1 MIRQVF
7 TDLFA
12 TRLQYYPIV
21 ALVTYRRV
29 NMRPI
34 RQFQSLNNQLSLNI
48 FNQLLSLLHL
58 LLVCLA
64 HFIVLGHELLTLSII
79 LDLYERL
86 SHLCVLVPLVSQL
99 LKLVLER
106 AMVLIVAQDCINV
119 GIVGLS
125 VDDVLSN

>member
-12 TRLQYYPIV
+12 TRLKYYPIV

-34 RQFQSLNNQLSLNI
+34 WQFQSLDNQLSLNI

-64 HFIVLGHELLTLSII
+64 NFVVLGHEFLTLSII
-79 LDLYERL
+79 LDLHERL
-86 SHLCVLVPLVSQL
+86 SHLCVLVPLVSKL
-99 LKLVLER
+99 LKLVLKR
-106 AMVLIVAQDCINV
+106 AMVLIVTQHCINV
-119 GIVGLS
+119 GVVGLS
-125 VDDVLSN
+125 IYDVLSY